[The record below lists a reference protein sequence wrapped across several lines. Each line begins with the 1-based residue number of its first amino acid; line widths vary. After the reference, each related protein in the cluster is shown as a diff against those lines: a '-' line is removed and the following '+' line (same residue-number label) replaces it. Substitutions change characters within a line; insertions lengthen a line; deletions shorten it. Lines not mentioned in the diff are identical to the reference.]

1 MKQKMPMKTAM
12 GCKPGPRCQ
21 TPEVPG
27 PLKKMRGYNSTN
39 SAEFRL

>member
-12 GCKPGPRCQ
+12 GCKPEPRCQ

-27 PLKKMRGYNSTN
+27 LSKNQGRYNSTK
-39 SAEFRL
+39 